1 MIKENLIKV
10 GMADMKIGRSPEIL
24 TTLGLGS
31 CVGIIIYDKSLKI
44 GGLAHIM
51 LPDSNKIRNNGNI
64 HKFADTAISDMI
76 SKLLDEGCNYKD
88 FVAKIAGG
96 AQMFDFKN
104 VDENMRIGTRNINA
118 VISILQECKI
128 PIKSSDIGSNYGR
141 TIEFYT
147 NTGVLKVKTVGHG
160 IKEI

>member
-1 MIKENLIKV
+1 MMKENSIKV
-10 GMADMKIGRSPEIL
+10 GMADMKLGKSPEVL

-51 LPDSNKIRNNGNI
+51 LPDSNKIRNNGNLY
-64 HKFADTAISDMI
+64 KFADTAISDML
-76 SKLLDEGCNYKD
+76 SKLLDEGCNHKE

-104 VDENMRIGTRNINA
+104 VDENMRIGTRNIDA
-118 VISILQECKI
+118 VKRILHEYKI
-128 PIKSSDIGSNYGR
+128 PITSSDVGSNYGR

-147 NTGVLKVKTVGHG
+147 DTGVLKVKTVGHG